1 MISRVRAICFDFDM
15 TLVDSSYGITH
26 CMNLLAADRGLRP
39 VSRAEVL
46 ATIGDPIRVAWEKL
60 WGEFH
65 PEWVDIYRERFRGE
79 EAARM
84 RPFPDARPVLE
95 KLRQAG
101 IRIGLVSNRT
111 CALAAVEGAGMTDL
125 FETIVGLENV
135 KNPKPHPEPL
145 LKGMG
150 DLAASAEETLYVG
163 DTDLD
168 MMTAVAARVRGVG
181 VTTGNFDAEGLR
193 NAGAWQTVGS
203 LLELEALV
211 TGEPCPPLSVE

>member
-1 MISRVRAICFDFDM
+1 VISDVKAICFDFDM

-26 CMNLLAADRGLRP
+26 CMNLLARDRGLRE
-39 VSRAEVL
+39 VSREEVL

-65 PEWVDIYRERFRGE
+65 PQWVDIYRERFRGE

-84 RPFPDARPVLE
+84 RPYPDARPVLE
-95 KLRQAG
+95 RLRKAG

-111 CALAAVEGAGMTDL
+111 CASAAVQGAGMTDL
-125 FETIVGLENV
+125 FETVIGLENV

-145 LKGMG
+145 LKGME
-150 DLAASAEETLYVG
+150 DLGACAAETIYVG

-168 MMTAVAARVRGVG
+168 MMTAVAAGVRGVG
-181 VTTGNFDAEGLR
+181 ITTGNFDAPGLR
-193 NAGAWQTVGS
+193 KAGAWRTVDS

-211 TGEPCPPLSVE
+211 TQKIRSTPD